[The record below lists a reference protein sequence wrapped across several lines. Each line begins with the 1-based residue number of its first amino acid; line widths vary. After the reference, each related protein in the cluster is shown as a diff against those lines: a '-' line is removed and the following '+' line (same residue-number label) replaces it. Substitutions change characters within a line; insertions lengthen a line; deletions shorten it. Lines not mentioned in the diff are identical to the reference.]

1 MVKALPVED
10 ILKVA
15 RSHGAL
21 EVRVFGSFA
30 RGEADGHSDLDLLV
44 TIRPGTG
51 LWDLIGI
58 ANDLED
64 LLGIKVE
71 VTTENGLH
79 PRLRDQILSEA
90 RSLVA

>member
-1 MVKALPVED
+1 
-10 ILKVA
+10 
-15 RSHGAL
+15 L

-30 RGEADGHSDLDLLV
+30 RGEADDQSDLDLLV
-44 TIRPGTG
+44 TLRSGTG

-64 LLGIKVE
+64 LLGVKVE

-79 PRLRDQILSEA
+79 PRLRDRILSEA